1 MAVFLLRFCF
11 YNFNFIVYT
20 IAYGV
25 PEVKDPKEKMK
36 IALSTV
42 GLIGVAVGLFAFI
55 RSFGKE
61 NSEILLL
68 Y

>member
-1 MAVFLLRFCF
+1 M
-11 YNFNFIVYT
+11 YT